1 MLVQLPNFL
10 TYLKRYELRN
20 DVTTVRC
27 YAVRIA
33 EEAAVDAIVRLLTE
47 GTYIGHF
54 MNYLLFLR
62 LVCFCS
68 LVVNSYGLFRLLR
81 LGGLLIGCGS
91 TTHSRFAASCIL
103 SLSKFLFF
111 Y

>member
-47 GTYIGHF
+47 GTYIGQF
-54 MNYLLFLR
+54 
-62 LVCFCS
+62 
-68 LVVNSYGLFRLLR
+68 YGLFVVSES
-81 LGGLLIGCGS
+81 GLLLL
-91 TTHSRFAASCIL
+91 FSC
-103 SLSKFLFF
+103 
-111 Y
+111 